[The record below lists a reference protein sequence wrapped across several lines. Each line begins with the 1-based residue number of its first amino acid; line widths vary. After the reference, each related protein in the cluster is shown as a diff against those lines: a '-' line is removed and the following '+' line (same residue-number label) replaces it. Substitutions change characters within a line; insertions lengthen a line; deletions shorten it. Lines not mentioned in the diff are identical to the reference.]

1 MKRILPVII
10 AFCLIALVFLSL
22 PKSEQNVGGIGEF
35 EDLNNAKIGIQT
47 GLNYEVFTREMFPDA
62 EICMFTDFSSLI
74 PAVLQGKIDVFLT
87 DSPSFPIEK
96 KENPSLER
104 IKEPMQ
110 IIDDCCI
117 GVSKFNNG
125 DKILSEINEF
135 LKEIKENGEY
145 DEMHDYWIENY
156 DPDNCTVDKSGI
168 TGENGILRCT
178 AEAAYEPICMTGE
191 NGELIGYDI
200 DMIYRFCRKYGYEP
214 KIEPLEFD
222 AMPAALASGKCDIA
236 TGLIKDDERAEEI
249 IFSDIYLTYEVI
261 AAYNTSNRSG
271 TGFWANLSHSFE
283 KTFIKESRWKMFGSG
298 ILTTILIALLSVLFG
313 TLLGLLL
320 FLWCFHGKKTERSV
334 TGFLCWI
341 MSSTPSVVLLM
352 VLYYVIFKSFTITN
366 IAVSVIGFSLVFGCS
381 FYEIIQAGVKAVG
394 NGQMEAARAQGFSKN
409 QAFFR
414 IIFPQAIEHF
424 TPAYKS
430 EIVSIIQETSIVGY
444 IAVLDLTKM
453 SDLVRA
459 RTYDAFFPLIAT
471 ALMYFLIIW
480 LFSLLTNYISKKTLT
495 KNRKPEKIIKF

>member
-1 MKRILPVII
+1 MKRILPVVI
-10 AFCLIALVFLSL
+10 ALCLIALVFLSL
-22 PKSEQNVGGIGEF
+22 PRAEKNADKIHEF
-35 EDLNNAKIGIQT
+35 EDLNNARIGIQT
-47 GLNYEVFTREMFPDA
+47 GLNYEVFIEEMFPDA
-62 EICMFTDFSSLI
+62 EICMFTDFPSLL

-87 DSPSFPIEK
+87 DGPSFPIEK
-96 KENPSLER
+96 RENPSIER
-104 IKEPMQ
+104 IKEP
-110 IIDDCCI
+110 IKVIDDCCI
-117 GVSKFNNG
+117 GVSKFNDG
-125 DKILSEINEF
+125 ERVLAEINEF
-135 LKEIKENGEY
+135 LKDIKESGEY
-145 DEMHDYWIENY
+145 AAMYEYWIENY

-200 DMIYRFCRKYGYEP
+200 DMIYRFCRKYGYTPE
-214 KIEPLEFD
+214 IVPLEFD

-236 TGLIKDDERAEEI
+236 TGLLKDDERAEEI
-249 IFSDIYLTYEVI
+249 IFSDPYLTYEVI
-261 AAYNTSNRSG
+261 AAYNTTG
-271 TGFWANLSHSFE
+271 TSEAGFWENLSNSFQ

-298 ILTTILIALLSVLFG
+298 ILTTFLITLLSVLFG
-313 TLLGLLL
+313 TVFGLLL
-320 FLWCFHGKKTERSV
+320 FLWCFHGKKAENGV
-334 TGFLCWI
+334 TDFLCWL
-341 MSSTPSVVLLM
+341 MSSTPTVVLLM
-352 VLYYVIFKSFTITN
+352 ILYYVIFKSYALTN
-366 IAVSVIGFSLVFGCS
+366 VIVSVIGFSLVFGCA
-381 FYEIIQAGVKAVG
+381 FCEIIRAGVKAVG

-430 EIVSIIQETSIVGY
+430 EIISIIQETSVVGY

-480 LFSLLTNYISKKTLT
+480 LFSLLIGYISKKTST
-495 KNRKPEKIIKF
+495 KNRKPENILKF

>member
-1 MKRILPVII
+1 MKRVLPVII
-10 AFCLIALVFLSL
+10 VFCLIALVFLSL
-22 PKSEQNVGGIGEF
+22 PKAEQNVNKIDEF
-35 EDLNNAKIGIQT
+35 NDLNNARIGIQT
-47 GLNYEVFTREMFPDA
+47 GLNYEVFTQEMFPNA
-62 EICMFTDFSSLI
+62 EIGMYTDFSSLI

-87 DSPSFPIEK
+87 DSPSFPVEK

-104 IKEPMQ
+104 IPESIQ
-110 IIDDCCI
+110 IIDCCI

-125 DKILSEINEF
+125 DKILSQINEF

-145 DEMHDYWIENY
+145 DKMHDYWIDNY

-168 TGENGILRCT
+168 TGENGILKCT

-214 KIEPLEFD
+214 EIEPLEFD

-236 TGLIKDDERAEEI
+236 TGLIRDDERAEEI
-249 IFSDIYLTYEVI
+249 IFSDTYLTYEVI
-261 AAYNTSNRSG
+261 AAYNTDNTG
-271 TGFWANLSHSFE
+271 GIGFWDDLADSFK
-283 KTFIKESRWKMFGSG
+283 KTFIKDSRWKMFGSG
-298 ILTTILIALLSVLFG
+298 ILTTIIIALLSVLFG
-313 TLLGLLL
+313 TVFGLLL
-320 FLWCFHGKKTERSV
+320 FLWCFHGKKAERGV
-334 TGFLCWI
+334 TGFLCWL

-352 VLYYVIFKSFTITN
+352 ILYYLIFKGYSITN
-366 IAVSVIGFSLVFGCS
+366 VAVSVIGFSLVFGCA

-394 NGQMEAARAQGFSKN
+394 DGQMEAARAQGFSKN

-414 IIFPQAIEHF
+414 IILPQAIEHF

-471 ALMYFLIIW
+471 ALMYFLVIW
-480 LFSLLTNYISKKTLT
+480 LFSLLIGHISKKTLT